1 MFFCKRQGKIVV
13 NHTHLRR
20 LLLCLLAL
28 MFTPESRSA
37 ALLANT
43 VGSLNAGGTKI
54 TSARYTVDGNLCCLA
69 GLSSAVSPYVIA
81 RSGYAGQL
89 YDLQSLVLSAQPTNV
104 TAGGTSQLACRG
116 LLDDGTLLSLSATNV
131 IWSLVSGPIASIAAS
146 GLATTTNI
154 YQTTNGVVRA
164 DYQNKS
170 GNLSIIVTGT
180 KPKISRVAMVGG
192 NLTLTVTNGNSATQ
206 FRVWSTTNLA
216 LQIANWLPVATN
228 TFNST
233 GGQTINLVI
242 KPAEQRR
249 FFLLSIP

>member
-1 MFFCKRQGKIVV
+1 MFFYKRQGKIVV

-28 MFTPESRSA
+28 MFIPESRSA

-104 TAGGTSQLACRG
+104 TAGGTSQLAC
-116 LLDDGTLLSLSATNV
+116 TLLSLSATNV